1 MRSINRSNCCKK
13 VYTCCKEV
21 SLSLFVDF
29 NFKVAL
35 VSAVKTAYAADS
47 CTTLD
52 DDQDVGPAIQ
62 QDSLTETDVESML
75 ANCLSSW
82 LSSEPNGQALIEF
95 VKSCEDEGV

>member
-52 DDQDVGPAIQ
+52 DQDFGPAMQ

-75 ANCLSSW
+75 TNCLSSW

>member
-52 DDQDVGPAIQ
+52 DQDFGPAMQ

-75 ANCLSSW
+75 TNCLSSW

-95 VKSCEDEGV
+95 VKSWEDEGV

>member
-1 MRSINRSNCCKK
+1 MWWKRTGGGPHASGKSCN
-13 VYTCCKEV
+13 
-21 SLSLFVDF
+21 DAP
-29 NFKVAL
+29 NFKVAQ

-52 DDQDVGPAIQ
+52 DQDFGPAMQ

>member
-1 MRSINRSNCCKK
+1 M
-13 VYTCCKEV
+13 
-21 SLSLFVDF
+21 SLFVDF

-52 DDQDVGPAIQ
+52 DDQEVGPAIQ